1 MSAAGAT
8 RTNFTVAIPVN
19 GAVVD
24 VAAMLSRHNQR
35 LYRQGR
41 VYGVTVSSIPTV
53 QGLTAPSGSTRV
65 RYAGNSWGV
74 RKAWGL
80 AFTKWMESTQ
90 EERSNGI
97 RAGRWNDFRIKLDA
111 SDNAASYVKSQYD
124 APVLADGEV
133 DYTQFASDRAG
144 IVAKELGIFGNT
156 DANNY
161 GILFEYDNLADTDK
175 DTPPHS
181 PSTMPYSDTMTALND
196 DQADTITEQGDDPP
210 YDAVRLR
217 NNFSAEFAWVGNP
230 DTVNRSTGLLQVP
243 CGLIEIY
250 NATAET
256 LYYQISV
263 KSGNYKGVH
272 AEAMA

>member
-41 VYGVTVSSIPTV
+41 VYGVSVSSIPTV
-53 QGLTAPSGSTRV
+53 PGLAAPSGPTRV
-65 RYAGNSWGV
+65 RIAGNAWGV

-80 AFTKWMESTQ
+80 AFKKWMESTQ

-97 RAGRWNDFRIKLDA
+97 RPGRWNDFRIKLDV
-111 SDNAASYVKSQYD
+111 SDNAASYIKAQYD
-124 APVLADGEV
+124 APALADGEV

-144 IVAKELGIFGNT
+144 IVAKELGFFGNT

-181 PSTMPYSDTMTALND
+181 PTTMPYSDAMTSLND
-196 DQADTITEQGDDPP
+196 SQANTITEQGDDPP

-217 NNFSAEFAWVGNP
+217 NNQGVEYAWVGNP
-230 DTVNRSTGLLQVP
+230 DTVNRLTGLLHVP
-243 CGLIEIY
+243 CGLIEIT

-263 KSGNYKGVH
+263 KAGKYKGVH